1 MLTKL
6 KRHFKNSFCG
16 NGCTAFDLLIWDCLL
31 KCVVFFKQKWR
42 QARGKSAVCVCVC
55 EVNIYLEKLT
65 DVPPSCE
72 NLCLRMSLRCVQH
85 LCFDASSVF
94 ICHVS
99 ECVFVDGLQQADG
112 RGVWMS
118 VAFSVVISLW
128 VFVWGFVN
136 CQRCCFHLSL
146 VWISLTWCQ
155 DQGMMWSRTQTHQS
169 WTDGADL

>member
-1 MLTKL
+1 ML
-6 KRHFKNSFCG
+6 
-16 NGCTAFDLLIWDCLL
+16 
-31 KCVVFFKQKWR
+31 FFFNRSEDKQEER
-42 QARGKSAVCVCVC
+42 VQFVCVC

-118 VAFSVVISLW
+118 VAFSVVISL
-128 VFVWGFVN
+128 
-136 CQRCCFHLSL
+136 
-146 VWISLTWCQ
+146 
-155 DQGMMWSRTQTHQS
+155 
-169 WTDGADL
+169 